1 MILKHSYSLKLLCSK
16 RLGPARLQHRAVQP
30 EHSMSKAVGRL
41 RNTQACKTQSIP
53 LYCNIPRQQHRSLPR
68 CAPLCT
74 RPAPGKWEAG
84 VRKGR
89 NRWCPQGAKTTGCFR
104 PLHPTTNQFGEGREK
119 GVSVTQLS
127 AWTDCPDH
135 CPGSPVR
142 SQWVERTGC
151 WFCLSEC
158 YVLHTFLHAPK
169 NRTVVEPHTIC
180 PQGLFLNPVYS
191 KRTVPWCI

>member
-74 RPAPGKWEAG
+74 RPAPASGRLEWEREETGG
-84 VRKGR
+84 VHRVPKQQVASGHSI
-89 NRWCPQGAKTTGCFR
+89 PQR
-104 PLHPTTNQFGEGREK
+104 INL
-119 GVSVTQLS
+119 
-127 AWTDCPDH
+127 
-135 CPGSPVR
+135 VR
-142 SQWVERTGC
+142 VERRESQSPSCLPELTALTTVQAHQLGPSEWRGQDAGFVFQSVMCSTHFCTLRKTG
-151 WFCLSEC
+151 
-158 YVLHTFLHAPK
+158 
-169 NRTVVEPHTIC
+169 
-180 PQGLFLNPVYS
+180 Q
-191 KRTVPWCI
+191 